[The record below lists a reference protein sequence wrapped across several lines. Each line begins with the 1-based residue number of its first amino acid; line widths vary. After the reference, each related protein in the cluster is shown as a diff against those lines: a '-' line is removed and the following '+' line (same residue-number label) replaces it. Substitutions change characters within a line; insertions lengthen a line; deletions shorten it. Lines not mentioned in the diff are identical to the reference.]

1 MSENGAPTRT
11 IALHGASNLRDLGGW
26 QATDGHR
33 VRWRMLFRSD
43 RLSDLAPAD
52 VARLRQLR
60 LAHVVDF
67 RGPVEQS
74 AAPDRDVGATWH
86 DAAIRPTLF
95 RDIQAHRARGE
106 VLTADAVAAMM
117 RGAYRQFV
125 RADTVQFARLF
136 ALLLQGDAPL
146 AFHCTAGKDRTGVAA
161 ALVLSALGVPRAQ
174 VLEDYL
180 LTNQYYRVPADEQGP
195 AIPPDAAAALWA
207 AKAEYLDAAF
217 DTVEREFGGLPVY
230 LERQLRLGAM
240 QRDVLRRRYL
250 E

>member
-1 MSENGAPTRT
+1 MAENTAPMRT
-11 IALHGASNLRDLGGW
+11 ITLRGASNLRDLGGW
-26 QATDGHR
+26 PTADGRR
-33 VRWRMLFRSD
+33 VRWRTLFRSD
-43 RLSDLAPAD
+43 RLSDLAPDD

-67 RGPVEQS
+67 RGPIEQR

-86 DAAIRPTLF
+86 DAAIQPTLF

-117 RGAYRQFV
+117 CSAYRQFV
-125 RADTVQFARLF
+125 RADTAQFARLF
-136 ALLLQGDAPL
+136 ALLLQDDVPL

-161 ALVLSALGVPRAQ
+161 ALLLSALDVPRAQ

-180 LTNQYYRVPADEQGP
+180 LTNRCYRVPEDERGP
-195 AIPPDAAAALWA
+195 DLPHDAAAALWA
-207 AKAEYLDAAF
+207 ANADYLNAAF
-217 DTVEREFGGLPVY
+217 DTVEQEFGGLSRY
-230 LERQLRLGAM
+230 LETELRLGAA
-240 QRDVLRRRYL
+240 QRNALQRRYL